1 MSRSYT
7 IDADSCPHCYEM
19 EEHDKAT
26 HDANLWWYHKDYFN
40 EENRAAFK
48 QWREKYEKGNR

>member
-1 MSRSYT
+1 
-7 IDADSCPHCYEM
+7 M